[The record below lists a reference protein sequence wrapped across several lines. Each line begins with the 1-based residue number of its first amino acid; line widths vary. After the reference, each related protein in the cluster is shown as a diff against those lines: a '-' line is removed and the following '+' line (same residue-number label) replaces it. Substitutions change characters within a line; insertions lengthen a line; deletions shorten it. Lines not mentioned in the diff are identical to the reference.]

1 MSTQPEPSPS
11 SSSSSPRRGKAFW
24 TALGLGG
31 LFLAVMRLFPVSA
44 ADTSQI
50 RAGVAKV
57 DITNTTAGPVNDPLY
72 VKALVLKD
80 AKTTAVIITVD
91 AVAIENIGTIR
102 NDYLST
108 VRAALKKELGIEP
121 SHVVVN
127 ASHCHGVVCED
138 VAQRTVQAVK
148 EAAKEV
154 VPVQVGAGVGHEDR
168 ISENR
173 RLRLKDGSEAD
184 VRHAYSLPP
193 DPLVTGA
200 GPVDTEIG
208 LLRLDR
214 LDGRPLAVVYNFACH
229 PIMGVPNG
237 GNTADLVGFA
247 SKVIEDGM
255 GEGCM
260 ALFLQGCGGD
270 INPVL
275 YKDVAHPR
283 DAEPL
288 GNLLGLSAMRAAK
301 KIKTKEGAPLRI
313 VNETLQLPR
322 AEFAPRIQALE
333 AEQAR
338 LVKSFTGTSLNLK
351 TFVQLLVNHGLS
363 AEFPSYYSHQYLRDK
378 ELGRDPFKRLDAE
391 NRRNV
396 EQYLQNV
403 YTMEELTKVQTNLA
417 LLRLHQAQTIAAG
430 SKTLPVELVGLRVGE
445 FVLTTFPGELTAQIG
460 LNLKKR
466 SPHPLTFV
474 AGYSNGYIYYS
485 STTEQLKNKGCAQ
498 EDCDILLAPEWQPMY
513 ERKAAAIL
521 KGL

>member
-1 MSTQPEPSPS
+1 
-11 SSSSSPRRGKAFW
+11 
-24 TALGLGG
+24 
-31 LFLAVMRLFPVSA
+31 MRLFPVSA

-91 AVAIENIGTIR
+91 AVAIENIGSIR

-121 SHVVVN
+121 RHVVIN
-127 ASHCHGVVCED
+127 ASHCHGVVCDD

-148 EAAKEV
+148 EAVKDV
-154 VPVQVGAGVGHEDR
+154 VAVQVGAGVGHEDR
-168 ISENR
+168 IQENR

-193 DPLVTGA
+193 DAAVTGA
-200 GPVDTEIG
+200 GPVDSEIG

-247 SKVIEDGM
+247 SRVIEDGM

-301 KIKTKEGAPLRI
+301 KIKTKEQAPLRV

-322 AEFAPRIQALE
+322 AEFGPRIQALE

-351 TFVQLLVNHGLS
+351 TFVQLLVSHGLS

-378 ELGRDPFKRLDAE
+378 ELGRDPFKRLDEE

-417 LLRLHQAQTIAAG
+417 LLRMHQAQTIAAG
-430 SKTLPVELVGLRVGE
+430 CKTLPVELVGLRVGE

-460 LNLKKR
+460 LNLKKS

-498 EDCDILLAPEWQPMY
+498 EDCDVLLAPEWQPLY